1 MISENT
7 FLPFETGNL
16 DIFENKSVLVLIPHQ
31 DDETFGCGGT
41 LQKIKN
47 KAYKIDFCLVTDGSM
62 SSDTVL
68 PETRNR
74 ELKKVAENL
83 KVSHLHELGIKDR
96 EVFNNLTA
104 IKEQLQ
110 KIMKD
115 YDIVF
120 SPNIL
125 DMHPDHRYLANI
137 VCDIFAEDKLD
148 KTILFYEVT
157 MQQLLVNYIVDISDV
172 ARKKIKNIKYY
183 KSQITLVDYMKNI
196 LSLNKLRTLSIPNA
210 KYAEAFYLAEGFEE
224 VLEYKNKIK
233 NLL

>member
-1 MISENT
+1 MISEDM

-16 DIFENKSVLVLIPHQ
+16 DLFENKSVLVLIPHQ
-31 DDETFGCGGT
+31 DDETFGCGGAF
-41 LQKIKN
+41 QKIKDSVT
-47 KAYKIDFCLVTDGSM
+47 KIDFCLVTDGSM
-62 SSDTVL
+62 SSDTVSS
-68 PETRNR
+68 ETRNR
-74 ELKKVAENL
+74 ELKKVAVNL
-83 KVSHLHELGIKDR
+83 KVSHIHELGIKDR
-96 EVFNNLTA
+96 EVFNHMDE
-104 IKEQLQ
+104 IRKQLQ
-110 KIMKD
+110 IIIKD

-148 KTILFYEVT
+148 KTVLFYEVT
-157 MQQLLVNYIVDISDV
+157 MQQLFVNYIVDISDV

-183 KSQITLVDYMKNI
+183 KSQITLVDYIKNI